1 MYQQKSVVRFETE
14 VKSTIKIQ
22 IPANLKLSLSHLVIK
37 ALCACSHSP
46 LSILQ
51 TLPKGSWH
59 LIRRYLGRMVL
70 LESCLYL
77 QNDILVYKGWQR
89 ISTGRW
95 IIRKCKRTAHKEHV
109 LLITSQ
115 LVFSFMFS
123 FLKNTNSAATASL
136 PNASEFHFP
145 NCYPGIR
152 TDLIIII
159 NANRIFFV
167 HCQYYSGSCC
177 GSCITLQY

>member
-1 MYQQKSVVRFETE
+1 MYQQKSVLRFETE

-37 ALCACSHSP
+37 VLCACSHSP
-46 LSILQ
+46 LSVLQ

-95 IIRKCKRTAHKEHV
+95 IIRKCKQAAHKERV
-109 LLITSQ
+109 LLITDSWFSVSCSNFKKLKIQ
-115 LVFSFMFS
+115 LGLHLCLMP
-123 FLKNTNSAATASL
+123 LNSISLTATLELETIS
-136 PNASEFHFP
+136 
-145 NCYPGIR
+145 
-152 TDLIIII
+152 
-159 NANRIFFV
+159 
-167 HCQYYSGSCC
+167 
-177 GSCITLQY
+177 